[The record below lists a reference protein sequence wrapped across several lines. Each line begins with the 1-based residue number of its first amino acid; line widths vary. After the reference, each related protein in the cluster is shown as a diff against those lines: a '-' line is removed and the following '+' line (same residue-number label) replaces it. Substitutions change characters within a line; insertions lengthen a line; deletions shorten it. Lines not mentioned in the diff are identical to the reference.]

1 MKLAVWPSG
10 AKLQSVLL
18 KPQRDRGRR
27 RREGAGEGGRVSA
40 YLVPLVCHSLCR
52 NTRFFRKFLMAPV
65 VSMSMSSVVA
75 AVVRGSVRFVVAAVM
90 VRVVVVVVVIPNVD
104 SVAAVLVA
112 PFNLCLEVRS
122 LAVFIALDG
131 VIGVSASVAKVPS
144 MRVGNT
150 CVPDVDSND

>member
-10 AKLQSVLL
+10 AKLKSVLL

-65 VSMSMSSVVA
+65 VSMSMSS
-75 AVVRGSVRFVVAAVM
+75 VVAAVM